1 VAGGIAVPAIRKK
14 SFFRISLRNYYA
26 YAVPLHTSQQR
37 GSAMTKIRYLS
48 EAEKAEQGGTLRE
61 LADRLDTETRTP
73 LPANEL
79 TPPGYGGPQRDAIN
93 SVIDGIVGDIC
104 RDIGA
109 VRTLL
114 DQVEQQVL
122 EGAAKAKHGL
132 TEQVA
137 VCVSVKD
144 EIAHMRRVVGDIQE
158 REKALHDA

>member
-1 VAGGIAVPAIRKK
+1 
-14 SFFRISLRNYYA
+14 
-26 YAVPLHTSQQR
+26 
-37 GSAMTKIRYLS
+37 MTKIRYLS
-48 EAEKAEQGGTLRE
+48 EAEKAEQGGTDALRE
-61 LADRLDTETRTP
+61 LADRLGTETRTTP
-73 LPANEL
+73 LPVNEL

-158 REKALHDA
+158 REKALHE